1 MQRSWTFPALLA
13 IGLAWPL
20 FARSAQD
27 EMEAGEIMLYTNVEE
42 QEEVV
47 AALLCAIEAEATTT
61 GLAAFDS
68 LSALY
73 GLRTISL
80 GDIS

>member
-1 MQRSWTFPALLA
+1 
-13 IGLAWPL
+13 
-20 FARSAQD
+20 
-27 EMEAGEIMLYTNVEE
+27 MEAGEIMLYTNVEE